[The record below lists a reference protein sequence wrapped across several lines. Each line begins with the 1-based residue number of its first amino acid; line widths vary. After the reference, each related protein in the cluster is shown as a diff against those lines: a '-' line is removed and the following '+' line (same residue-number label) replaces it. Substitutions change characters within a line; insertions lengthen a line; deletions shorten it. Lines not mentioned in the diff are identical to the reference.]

1 MSKFAVFNDEGFPT
15 AFYWQDDHTPGI
27 PVGAIEITDEQ
38 WLELI
43 DNAGLRRWN
52 GERVVEYTP
61 PEPTPEELRVQMP
74 PLSRRQFGL
83 GANSLGL
90 SKADVLAATDD
101 PIIIIE
107 IKESGEFH
115 RDYESIVMLAP
126 LLGITPEQLDDVWM
140 WWASA

>member
-1 MSKFAVFNDEGFPT
+1 MGKLATFDGNGFPV
-15 AFYWQDDHTPGI
+15 AFYWIGVHEDIVPSD
-27 PVGAIEITDEQ
+27 AIEITEEQ

-43 DNAGLRRWN
+43 DNAALRRWD

-61 PEPTPEELRVQMP
+61 PEPIPEELHAQMP
-74 PLSRRQFGL
+74 PLSRRQFWL

-115 RDYESIVMLAP
+115 RDYESILMLAP
-126 LLGITPEQLDDVWM
+126 LLGDHAGT
-140 WWASA
+140 A